1 MNLIYVADPMC
12 SWCYGF
18 GKELTALTEA
28 HPELPLQIVVG
39 GVRAGDTAVMS
50 EEMKQF
56 RLGHWARV
64 ESASGLTLNRDA
76 FIALEN
82 FVYDTEPV
90 CRAVVTARKLAPGMA
105 ILPVFRRVQE
115 AFYVHG
121 RDTTSG
127 EVLAEVAAHAMSS
140 QGYPIHNDTFL
151 ATWRDQATIA
161 ETRQDFIQAKSWGV
175 SSFPALLLEAN
186 GQLHTVAPGY
196 TSARELKHNLRLVL
210 ERVGHRPAA
219 MA

>member
-1 MNLIYVADPMC
+1 MKLVYVADPMC

-18 GKELTALTEA
+18 GKELTTLTEA
-28 HPELPLQIVVG
+28 YPELPLQIVVG
-39 GVRAGDTAVMS
+39 GVRAGDTAIMS
-50 EEMKQF
+50 DEMKQF

-64 ESASGLTLNRDA
+64 ESASGLTFNRAA

-127 EVLAEVAAHAMSS
+127 EVLAEVAAHAMTT
-140 QGYPIHNDTFL
+140 QGYPIYKDIFL
-151 ATWRDQATIA
+151 AVWQDQATIA
-161 ETRQDFIQAKSWGV
+161 ETRQDFIKARSWGV

-186 GQLHTVAPGY
+186 GQLHSVVPGY
-196 TSARELKHNLRLVL
+196 TSARDLQQNLRLVL
-210 ERVGHRPAA
+210 EGVGLRPAA

>member
-39 GVRAGDTAVMS
+39 GVRAGDSVVMS

-64 ESASGLTLNRDA
+64 ESASGLTFNRDA
-76 FIALEN
+76 FMALEN

-90 CRAVVTARKLAPGMA
+90 CRAVVTARTLAPGMA

-115 AFYVHG
+115 AFYLQG
-121 RDTTSG
+121 RDTTNG
-127 EVLAEVAAHAMSS
+127 EVLAEVATQAMTS
-140 QGYPIHNDTFL
+140 QGYPTHKDTFL
-151 ATWRDQATIA
+151 AIWQDQVTIA
-161 ETRQDFIQAKSWGV
+161 ETRQDFIKARNWGV
-175 SSFPALLLEAN
+175 SSFPALLLEVN
-186 GQLHTVAPGY
+186 GQLHSVASGY

-210 ERVGHRPAA
+210 ERVDHRPAA